1 MAKKIKPG
9 STSVSILLLIMDSTS
24 TTGAGKTGLAYNTAS
39 LTCYGVRPGEAAASI
54 SLVTQTVT
62 GAWVSGGFV
71 EIDATNL
78 PGVYR
83 LDVPNARLAA
93 GVRSSVVM
101 LKGASGMA
109 PVTLEIDLGDDG
121 VKLDS
126 TQGTVTFGQVK
137 ILASASGEG
146 AFHIVNSA
154 SGSSGKGM
162 YVEGG
167 EQGTMNYASES
178 GGIALRNRATGSFS
192 YGQINESTGASG
204 TGQGNSGAFAD
215 MLGDITGSIASVA
228 TGGIDTATL
237 TSGALNAIA
246 DAFLKR
252 DFSLVTGAASRS
264 ALYAL
269 RFLRNKWSVSGATL
283 TVMQEDDTTPAWTAT
298 LSTDA
303 GADPVIGSDPS

>member
-39 LTCYGVRPGEAAASI
+39 LTCYGVRPGEAAVAI

-126 TQGTVTFGQVK
+126 TQGAVTFGQVK
-137 ILASASGEG
+137 ILANAPSEG
-146 AFHIVNSA
+146 AFHIINSA
-154 SGSSGKGM
+154 APGESGQGM
-162 YVEGG
+162 HVEGG
-167 EQGTMNYASES
+167 WIGMYNYASES
-178 GGIALRNRATGSFS
+178 SGFGQRNKASLYGQSNEATGGSGV
-192 YGQINESTGASG
+192 GQLNDGVANDIA
-204 TGQGNSGAFAD
+204 GNLA
-215 MLGDITGSIASVA
+215 GSVASVA
-228 TGGIDTATL
+228 LGGIDTATL
-237 TSGALNAIA
+237 SSGALNAIA
-246 DAFLKR
+246 DAILKR
-252 DFSLVTGAASRS
+252 DWTGLTGEASRS
-264 ALYAL
+264 LLNAL
-269 RFLRNKWSVSGATL
+269 RFLRNKWSISGATL
-283 TVMQEDDTTPAWTAT
+283 TVTKEDDATTAWTAT

-303 GADPVIGSDPS
+303 AADPVTGSDPS